1 MMAKCPCCGIHLNY
15 EPLKKGQIE
24 NIKDTGGCLSSVCF
38 LLGLVLVLLSF
49 YGIGLIL
56 IFVSLVSWV
65 ASYATPEVN
74 ITCPNCGRTFKVPGC

>member
-24 NIKDTGGCLSSVCF
+24 NIKDTGGRLSSVYF
-38 LLGLVLVLLSF
+38 FLGLGLLFF

-56 IFVSLVSWV
+56 IFISFVSWIG
-65 ASYATPEVN
+65 SYATPEVY
-74 ITCPNCGRTFKVPGC
+74 ITCSNCGRTFKVPGC